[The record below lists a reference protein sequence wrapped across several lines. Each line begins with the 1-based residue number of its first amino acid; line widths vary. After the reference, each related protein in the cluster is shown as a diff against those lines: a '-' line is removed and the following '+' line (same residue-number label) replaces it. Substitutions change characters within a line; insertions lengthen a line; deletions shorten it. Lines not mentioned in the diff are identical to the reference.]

1 MIRDHTLSPHS
12 QLISIPK
19 KKNNMTEQ
27 ALIAPEYSY
36 CSRNNSP

>member
-19 KKNNMTEQ
+19 KKKQHEGAGT
-27 ALIAPEYSY
+27 YS
-36 CSRNNSP
+36 S

>member
-19 KKNNMTEQ
+19 KKKKNQHEGAGT
-27 ALIAPEYSY
+27 YS
-36 CSRNNSP
+36 S